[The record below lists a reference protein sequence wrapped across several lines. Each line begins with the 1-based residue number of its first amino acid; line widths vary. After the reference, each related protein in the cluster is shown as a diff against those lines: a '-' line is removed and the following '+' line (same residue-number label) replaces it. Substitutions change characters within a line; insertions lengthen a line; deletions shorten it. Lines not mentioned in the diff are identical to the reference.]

1 MFSCEYSK
9 SFTDN
14 FFYRTTLVAAFD
26 FSFNIQKKIKEKKVS
41 AEIAFALISLFHVQ
55 IQKPAHR
62 STTLRAFISL
72 AKFAEFYYHKNLKQE
87 VHDDLRVCV
96 DERSPCGLTTI
107 GDIKIYQCHMI
118 KT

>member
-1 MFSCEYSK
+1 MNIPK
-9 SFTDN
+9 VLQTI
-14 FFYRTTLVAAFD
+14 FFIEPLWWLLLISVLIFR
-26 FSFNIQKKIKEKKVS
+26 KKIKEKKVS

-72 AKFAEFYYHKNLKQE
+72 AKFTEFYYHKNLKQE